1 MPQRYRDELPPQPPP
16 IVSAEQV
23 GTSDGANL
31 DDNDIQLSENR
42 PDLPAFTTD
51 LNSYGVY
58 RVYPHGR
65 PSYTPDELHT
75 LQQVS
80 DSSTFVKDPSASES
94 RTWWSPLGSSLVELR
109 ENYFAPFLN
118 ASIFRL
124 MSWFYGGS
132 NLKSLGEL
140 DRLVN
145 EVILANDFQQK
156 DFVGFSASRESER
169 LDKHEDGPGSRLPT
183 QDGWIE
189 TSVKISLPADG
200 VKHRSEA
207 DAPQF
212 SVPGLFYRR
221 PLEVLKSA
229 FQEDAAENFHVSAHE
244 MFWKPSPESPPERI
258 YSELYTADA
267 FIAEQEKIKQQ
278 PREPGCELETVV
290 ASIMLWSDST
300 HLTSFGNASLW
311 PIYMFFGNLSK
322 YIRAKPTSFAAHH
335 LAYIPKV
342 CLLDLPQFHY

>member
-16 IVSAEQV
+16 IASVEQA
-23 GTSDGANL
+23 GTSDGANP

-42 PDLPAFTTD
+42 PDLLAFTTD
-51 LNSYGVY
+51 SNSYGIY

-65 PSYTPDELHT
+65 LLYTPDELHM

-80 DSSTFVKDPSASES
+80 DSSTFVKDPSTSES

-118 ASIFRL
+118 ASVFRL

-145 EVILANDFQQK
+145 EVILADDFQQK

-200 VKHRSEA
+200 VKHCSEA

-221 PLEVLKSA
+221 PLAVLKSA

-267 FIAEQEKIKQQ
+267 FIGEQEKVKQQ

-290 ASIMLWSDST
+290 ASIMIWSDST
-300 HLTSFGNASLW
+300 HLTSFGSASLW

-342 CLLDLPQFHY
+342 CLLNLPQFYY

>member
-1 MPQRYRDELPPQPPP
+1 L
-16 IVSAEQV
+16 
-23 GTSDGANL
+23 TSPE
-31 DDNDIQLSENR
+31 I
-42 PDLPAFTTD
+42 PAFTAFTTNS
-51 LNSYGVY
+51 NSYGIY

-75 LQQVS
+75 LHQVS
-80 DSSTFVKDPSASES
+80 DSPTFVKDPSASES
-94 RTWWSPLGSSLVELR
+94 RAWWAPLGSSLKGIQ
-109 ENYFAPFLN
+109 ENYFTPFLN
-118 ASIFRL
+118 ASVFRL
-124 MSWFYGGS
+124 MTWFYGGS

-140 DRLVN
+140 NRLVN
-145 EVILANDFQQK
+145 EVILADDFQQK

-169 LDKHEDGPGSRLPT
+169 LDKHEQGPSSRLPAK
-183 QDGWIE
+183 DGWIE
-189 TSVKISLPADG
+189 ASVKIVLPADG

-212 SVPGLFYRR
+212 SVPGLFYRW
-221 PLEVLKSA
+221 PLKVLKSA
-229 FQEDAAENFHVSAHE
+229 FQEDASEKFHVSTHK
-244 MFWKPSPESPPERI
+244 MFWKPSPESPSEHI
-258 YSELYTADA
+258 YSELYTADT

-278 PREPGCELETVV
+278 PQEPGCELEMVV

-335 LAYIPKV
+335 PAYIPKV
-342 CLLDLPQFHY
+342 HQSPSVFTLEIE

>member
-16 IVSAEQV
+16 IVSAEQA

-212 SVPGLFYRR
+212 SVPGLFYQC
-221 PLEVLKSA
+221 PLEVLKSV
-229 FQEDAAENFHVSAHE
+229 FHEDSAENFHVSASV
-244 MFWKPSPESPPERI
+244 F
-258 YSELYTADA
+258 
-267 FIAEQEKIKQQ
+267 
-278 PREPGCELETVV
+278 
-290 ASIMLWSDST
+290 
-300 HLTSFGNASLW
+300 
-311 PIYMFFGNLSK
+311 
-322 YIRAKPTSFAAHH
+322 
-335 LAYIPKV
+335 KV
-342 CLLDLPQFHY
+342 